1 MDSKFAQVNT
11 ILMEMSNLTQTA
23 KAGGITS
30 SERVAI
36 QMQLNDLKAEVG
48 DILQSGIDGRLFAG
62 TTAAGT
68 GFDIGNLTDMKL
80 TGASNW
86 NKPSYAAIYTTDLA
100 SVSVTGAW
108 NTAEANITSATTS
121 INNAMD
127 RVMRA
132 EEKIGSWIKRLEFQV
147 QDYATEA
154 LDTQAILSS
163 INDADLAKE
172 QLELTKLQILQ
183 QASQAMLTQNNTAPM
198 AVLRLIT

>member
-1 MDSKFAQVNT
+1 
-11 ILMEMSNLTQTA
+11 
-23 KAGGITS
+23 
-30 SERVAI
+30 
-36 QMQLNDLKAEVG
+36 
-48 DILQSGIDGRLFAG
+48 
-62 TTAAGT
+62 
-68 GFDIGNLTDMKL
+68 
-80 TGASNW
+80 
-86 NKPSYAAIYTTDLA
+86 
-100 SVSVTGAW
+100 
-108 NTAEANITSATTS
+108 
-121 INNAMD
+121 
-127 RVMRA
+127 MRA